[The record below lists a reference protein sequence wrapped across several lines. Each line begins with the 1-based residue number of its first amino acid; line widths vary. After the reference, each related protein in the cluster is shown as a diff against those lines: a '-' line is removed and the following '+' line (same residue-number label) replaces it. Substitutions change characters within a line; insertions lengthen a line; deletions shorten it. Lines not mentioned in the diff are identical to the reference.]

1 MDDGGARNRTVTGVS
16 RLSDLDLAAVLV
28 CAGARLVRVVPTTE
42 PGRLDFVL
50 EAPEETFLRATR
62 AFMAGEALVEPR
74 RYAAARRAL
83 QKALRA
89 RQ

>member
-1 MDDGGARNRTVTGVS
+1 VDTVPRPTRRGEV
-16 RLSDLDLAAVLV
+16 RVSDLDLACFLV
-28 CAGARLVRVVPTTE
+28 CEGARLVRVVPTPE

-50 EAPEETFLRATR
+50 EAPEETLLRATR
-62 AFMAGEALVEPR
+62 DFMGGEARVEPR
-74 RYAAARRAL
+74 RFAQSRRAL

>member
-1 MDDGGARNRTVTGVS
+1 MQATPPPQSSLPACRI
-16 RLSDLDLAAVLV
+16 AASTRR
-28 CAGARLVRVVPTTE
+28 ARLVRVVPTPE

-50 EAPEETFLRATR
+50 EAPEEALLRATQD
-62 AFMAGEALVEPR
+62 FMAGEALVEPR
-74 RYAAARRAL
+74 RYAAARKAL